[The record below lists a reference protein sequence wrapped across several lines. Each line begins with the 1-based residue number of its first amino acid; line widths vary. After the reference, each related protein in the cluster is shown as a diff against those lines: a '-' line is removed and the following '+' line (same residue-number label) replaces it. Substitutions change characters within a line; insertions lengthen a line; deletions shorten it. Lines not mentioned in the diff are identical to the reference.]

1 MIPTQSRSGLTVALR
16 RIRAILPLLLIAWLA
31 QFVAP
36 IGASAAAVA
45 ALDPLAGAV
54 ICTHIAAAPDDAGPV
69 HPASGDD
76 CCAYCTAAVPTG
88 APPSPLAAP
97 VPPATLVLDPH
108 GWRTANVTR
117 PNLAPE
123 QRFRARAPPSFS

>member
-1 MIPTQSRSGLTVALR
+1 MISTQSRSGLTVGLR
-16 RIRAILPLLLIAWLA
+16 RIHAILPLLLIAWLA
-31 QFVAP
+31 QIVAP

-54 ICTHIAAAPDDAGPV
+54 ICTHVAATPNDAGPV

-76 CCAYCTAAVPTG
+76 CCAFCTAT
-88 APPSPLAAP
+88 APVGTPPVPLAAP

-117 PNLAPE
+117 PNLALE